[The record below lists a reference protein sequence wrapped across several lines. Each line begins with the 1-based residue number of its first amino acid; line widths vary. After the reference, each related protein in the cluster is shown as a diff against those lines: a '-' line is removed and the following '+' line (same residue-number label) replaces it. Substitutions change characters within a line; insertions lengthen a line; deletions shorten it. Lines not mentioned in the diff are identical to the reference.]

1 MRQIPNNFRAL
12 PSPFSRIRCQR
23 RRRRRHFAPSGN
35 THTREPTIQPPATSL
50 CHSPNAKLWKW
61 PPSEWFRPMYC
72 SLPRPRHFF
81 RPRTDEWMLCGG
93 PHFLHLSVKNTF
105 GKLLRSRNGYLV
117 CVQFLEENE
126 ARGKKIPGQFSGRR
140 ILLCCWHVEVK
151 GFKPPEGRLYCT
163 M

>member
-12 PSPFSRIRCQR
+12 PSPFSRIRCQRR

-93 PHFLHLSVKNTF
+93 PPFSSSVSQKHFWQIAALSKWVSCVCAILGGERSERKKDSRTIF
-105 GKLLRSRNGYLV
+105 WAKDSVVLLA
-117 CVQFLEENE
+117 C
-126 ARGKKIPGQFSGRR
+126 RGKGLQTPGG
-140 ILLCCWHVEVK
+140 
-151 GFKPPEGRLYCT
+151 
-163 M
+163 